1 MFTGKKW
8 VFFIPVLI
16 GVVAIGLLKQT
27 STEPQ
32 QKAVEESSVLVRV
45 INAPSLTV
53 TPVAVG
59 YGTVQP
65 VSSWEA
71 VAQVEGV
78 IREKNSHL
86 NKGAIID
93 KGSVLF
99 QIDEIDY
106 KLSIAQINADIV
118 AIQAQLNE
126 LDAKEKNTRLS
137 LDIESKSLELSKKE
151 LKRLRS
157 LINKGSVSQSDYD
170 TQERVMLAQQQS
182 VQAHHNSLNL
192 LPSQQALLE
201 AQLLQQ
207 QSRLQSA
214 QRDLANT
221 RITLPFTG
229 RIAQVNVEQDQYV
242 RVGQTLAIADALDK
256 AEIEVQIP
264 IRYFRNLIRSTQKFD
279 LLNISAEH
287 LNKRLGIKARVVL
300 NEGGVLTTWVARFSR
315 LSDTLDPVTR
325 TIGAIVEVDG
335 PYAHVQPGIR
345 PPLFKGLFVAVKLSG
360 KPFPDSIVVP
370 RSALHNEHLYI
381 VNADNRL
388 QIRKVDI
395 RMYQT
400 EFAVIGAGLK
410 VGEKVVVS
418 DLLPAIE
425 GMLLQP
431 KHDDETLAYMRG
443 RVEGEKGND

>member
-1 MFTGKKW
+1 MFAGKKW

-16 GVVAIGLLKQT
+16 GVLAIGVLKQT
-27 STEPQ
+27 SKEPEQKEPQ
-32 QKAVEESSVLVRV
+32 ESSVRVRV
-45 INAPSLTV
+45 INAPSLNV

-78 IREKNSHL
+78 IIEKHPLL
-86 NKGAIID
+86 NKGTIIE
-93 KGSVLF
+93 KGSILF
-99 QIDEIDY
+99 QIDEADY

-118 AIQAQLNE
+118 ALQAQRNE

-137 LDIESKSLELSKKE
+137 LEIENKSLQLSKKE
-151 LKRLRS
+151 LQRLRR
-157 LINKGSVSQSDYD
+157 LINKGSVSQSDVE

-182 VQAHHNSLNL
+182 VQAHHNTLNL
-192 LPSQQALLE
+192 LPSQRASLE

-214 QRDLANT
+214 QRDLDNT
-221 RITLPFTG
+221 RITLPFSG
-229 RIAQVNVEQDQYV
+229 RIAQVNAEQDQYV
-242 RVGQTLAIADALDK
+242 RIGKTLAIADALDK

-264 IRYFRNLIRSTQKFD
+264 IRYFRNLIRSEQKLD
-279 LLNISAEH
+279 LLNTSTDQ
-287 LNKRLGIKARVVL
+287 LNKHLAIDAQVVL
-300 NEGGVLTTWVARFSR
+300 NEGGVLTHWDARFSR

-325 TIGAIVEVDG
+325 TIGAIVEVDE
-335 PYAHVQPGIR
+335 PYGHVQPGIR
-345 PPLFKGLFVAVKLSG
+345 PPLFKGLFVEVKLSG
-360 KPFPDSIVVP
+360 RPLADSIVVP
-370 RSALHNEHLYI
+370 RSALHDKQLYI
-381 VNADNRL
+381 VNTDHRL

-395 RMYQT
+395 SMYQA
-400 EFAVIGAGLK
+400 EFVVIGAGLK
-410 VGEKVVVS
+410 AGEKVVVS

-431 KHDDETLAYMRG
+431 KHDDETLNHLTG
-443 RVEGEKGND
+443 LVEGEK